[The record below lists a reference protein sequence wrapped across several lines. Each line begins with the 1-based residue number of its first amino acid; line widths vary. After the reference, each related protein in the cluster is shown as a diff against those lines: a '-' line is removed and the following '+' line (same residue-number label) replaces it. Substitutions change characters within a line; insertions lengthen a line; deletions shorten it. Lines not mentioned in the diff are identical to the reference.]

1 MQAHLRSHVALP
13 PLPLLLFL
21 HSLPP
26 KHHFL
31 QLVRQWVVF
40 IGTCTGM
47 CTAFPFPL
55 FGSVG
60 IRCVLHVHLFQFF
73 NFLPLISYYIG
84 SATGPV
90 SPSPPQPHSTSAPTP
105 PDKQQQGDSHC
116 SEHFG
121 TTLMVYIMT
130 PADISTQVH

>member
-13 PLPLLLFL
+13 PLPLLLLL

-31 QLVRQWVVF
+31 PLVRQWVVF

-47 CTAFPFPL
+47 CTAFPFSL

-60 IRCVLHVHLFQFF
+60 IRFVIHVH
-73 NFLPLISYYIG
+73 FLLLISYFIG
-84 SATGPV
+84 SATGPA

-130 PADISTQVH
+130 SADISTQAH